1 MQELLNDILKDI
13 DSTKELIRK
22 LNEELSKTHHT
33 SKVQKLHEKIMV
45 AEDMLQDLHIRAA
58 WIEKYLKESENRK

>member
-22 LNEELSKTHHT
+22 LNEELNKTHHT

-58 WIEKYLKESENRK
+58 GIEKYLKESENRK

>member
-33 SKVQKLHEKIMV
+33 SKVQKLHEKKMV
-45 AEDMLQDLHIRAA
+45 AEDMLQDLLRRASE
-58 WIEKYLKESENRK
+58 IEKYLRK

>member
-1 MQELLNDILKDI
+1 MQELLNNILKDI

-22 LNEELSKTHHT
+22 IDDELSKTRHST
-33 SKVQKLHEKIMV
+33 KIKALNEKKMV

-58 WIEKYLKESENRK
+58 GIEKYLKESENRK

>member
-13 DSTKELIRK
+13 DSTKELIRR
-22 LNEELSKTHHT
+22 LNKELSSTCHST
-33 SKVQKLHEKIMV
+33 KIQSLNVKILV

-58 WIEKYLKESENRK
+58 GIEKYLKESENRK